1 MTALILNSM
10 TNAHE
15 AGLFRRALTTL
26 RTWQERARAR
36 RELARWNERQ
46 LHDIGVSW
54 STVAEEVN
62 KPFWRA

>member
-1 MTALILNSM
+1 MTAFILSGA
-10 TNAHE
+10 TNARE
-15 AGLFRRALTTL
+15 AGLVRRVLTTF

-36 RELARWNERQ
+36 RELARWSERE